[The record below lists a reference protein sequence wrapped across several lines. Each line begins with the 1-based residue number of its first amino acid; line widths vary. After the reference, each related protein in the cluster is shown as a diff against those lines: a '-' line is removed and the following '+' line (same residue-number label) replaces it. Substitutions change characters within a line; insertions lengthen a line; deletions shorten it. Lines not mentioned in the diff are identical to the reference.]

1 MSQVTITVDGVRYAV
16 EEGKNLLEVCLSL
29 GMDLPYFC
37 WHPAMGS
44 VGCCRQCAVRI
55 YKDEFGSE
63 SWIDMACMVPV
74 TDGLRCSVEDPEAS
88 ALRTRIIELMMV
100 SHPHDCPICD
110 EGGECHLQDMTV
122 MTGHVYRKYRFGKRT
137 FRNQDLGPFVTHEMN
152 RCIQCYRCLRFYKD
166 YAGGHDFGAF
176 ALRHHVY
183 FGRAHDGPLESEFSG
198 NLVEV
203 CPVGVFDDKPFAG
216 RYTRKWD
223 LQGAPAVCVHCG
235 RGCTTVPGE
244 RYGELRRIRNRFN
257 DQVNGY
263 FLCDRGRYGF
273 GFVNTEH
280 RLRAARLRGPIG
292 LGAKDDTV
300 VDRLTRLF
308 AAGQTVIGIGSPRA
322 SVEANYALRSLVGQ
336 QNYYLG
342 MADDER
348 DLLDQCLST
357 LQDGP
362 AATPALPDLEAADA
376 CVILGEDLT
385 NTAPMLAF
393 ALRRWQ
399 RLRPTTEEERLHI
412 TRWND
417 AGVGMV
423 KAHEPSVLWS
433 ATTQATKLDEIAA
446 EAVYAVPAD
455 LARLGFA
462 VAARLAG
469 AAWPDDQIPAQHR
482 GWVENV
488 AAALGGAQRPHIVC
502 GPSCGSAD
510 LLRAAAALSA
520 ATPQPAMLT
529 LTMPEVNSM
538 GAVMLGG
545 GRLPEAFSAASHG
558 KIAGAI
564 VLENDLYRRAPAK
577 QVDQFLA
584 GAGFSVVLD
593 HLATKTVLGARA
605 ALPAATF
612 AEATGTYVSHEG
624 RAQRSYAVMEPPA
637 GVRESWRWLATLAAE
652 AGRPG
657 GSWEALDDVLA
668 ALAAELPGFAPLL
681 EAAPPAGF
689 RIDGMKI
696 PRQPKRYS
704 GRTAMHAPHP
714 LLEPKPADDADSA
727 LAFSMEGYEE
737 QPPAALTADFWA
749 PRWNSIQAL
758 NKFQDEVGGPLRGG
772 EMGRRLLQPSGGA
785 AAAPVGPSDAPP
797 AHSVRPGEWL
807 VVPLHHAF
815 GSEELSALAPPVAE
829 LVPEPYL
836 ALCEADAQSL
846 GEHSG
851 RVRVRS
857 ADWTLDLA
865 LRVLPSL
872 PRGVAGL
879 AVGLPGM
886 PALTLPLS
894 AGVTLVVSGPG
905 APAQGASQEAGD
917 A

>member
-1 MSQVTITVDGVRYAV
+1 MSKVTITVDGIRHSV
-16 EEGKNLLEVCLSL
+16 EEGKNLLEICLSL

-55 YKDEFGSE
+55 YKDEGDSAG
-63 SWIDMACMVPV
+63 WIDMACMVPV
-74 TDGLRCSVEDPEAS
+74 TDGLRCSVEDPEAR

-100 SHPHDCPICD
+100 SHPHDCPVCD

-122 MTGHVYRKYRFGKRT
+122 MTGHVYRQYRFGKRT

-166 YAGGHDFGAF
+166 YAGGHDFGSYS
-176 ALRHHVY
+176 LRHHVY
-183 FGRAHDGPLESEFSG
+183 FGRAQDGPLESEFSG

-223 LQGAPAVCVHCG
+223 LQVAPAVCVHCG
-235 RGCTTVPGE
+235 RGCATIPGE

-273 GFVNTEH
+273 GFVNSEH
-280 RLRAARLRGPIG
+280 RLHAARLRGPIG
-292 LGAKDDTV
+292 VGAKDDTV

-308 AAGQTVIGIGSPRA
+308 ADGQTVIGIGSPRA
-322 SVEANYALRSLVGQ
+322 SMEANYALRSLVGAE
-336 QNYYLG
+336 NYYLG
-342 MADDER
+342 VADNER
-348 DLLDQCLST
+348 ELLDQCFTT
-357 LQDGP
+357 LRDGP
-362 AATPALPDLEAADA
+362 AATPALPELEEADA
-376 CVILGEDLT
+376 CVLLGEDLT

-393 ALRRWQ
+393 ALRRWL
-399 RLRPTTEEERLHI
+399 RLRPTVEEERLHI

-433 ATTQATKLDEIAA
+433 ATTQATKLDELAEETVNAA
-446 EAVYAVPAD
+446 PAD

-469 AAWPDDQIPAQHR
+469 DPWPDEQIPAEHR
-482 GWVENV
+482 GWVEKV
-488 AAALGGAQRPHIVC
+488 AAALAGAQRPHIVC

-520 ATPQPAMLT
+520 ATPRPATLT

-545 GRLPEAFSAASHG
+545 GRLSEAFSAASHG
-558 KIAGAI
+558 KVAAAI
-564 VLENDLYRRAPAK
+564 VLENDLYRRAPSA

-584 GAGFSVVLD
+584 GAGLSVAID
-593 HLATKTVLGARA
+593 HLATKTVLAARA

-612 AEATGTYVSHEG
+612 AEATGFYVSHEG

-637 GVRESWRWLATLAAE
+637 GVRESWRWPAMLAAE

-657 GSWEALDDVLA
+657 GSWKAVDDVLA
-668 ALAAELPGFAPLL
+668 SLAAELPEFAPLL

-689 RIDGMKI
+689 RLDGMKI

-714 LLEPKPADDADSA
+714 LLEPKPTDDVDSP
-727 LAFSMEGYEE
+727 LAFSMEGSES
-737 QPPAALTADFWA
+737 QPPAALTSDFWA

-772 EMGRRLLQPSGGA
+772 EMGRRLLEPAGGA
-785 AAAPVGPSDAPP
+785 APAPVGPSDAPP
-797 AHSVRPGEWL
+797 AYSVRPGEWL

-815 GSEELSALAPPVAE
+815 GSEELSALAPAVAT
-829 LVPEPYL
+829 LVPEPYV
-836 ALCEADAQSL
+836 ALCAADAEAL
-846 GEHSG
+846 GPAPE
-851 RVRVRS
+851 RVHVRS
-857 ADWTLDLA
+857 ADWTLALA

-886 PALTLPLS
+886 PALTLPCS
-894 AGVTLVVSGPG
+894 AGIVPAGSGQD
-905 APAQGASQEAGD
+905 APATSTPKEPGD

>member
-1 MSQVTITVDGVRYAV
+1 MNEVSITVDGVRHSV

-55 YKDEFGSE
+55 YKHEEDTAG
-63 SWIDMACMVPV
+63 WIDMACMIPV
-74 TDGLRCSVEDPEAS
+74 TDGLRCSVEDPEAR
-88 ALRTRIIELMMV
+88 AFRARIIELMMV
-100 SHPHDCPICD
+100 SHPHDCPVCD

-152 RCIQCYRCLRFYKD
+152 RCIQCYRCLRFYHD
-166 YAGGHDFGAF
+166 YAGGDDFGAF
-176 ALRHHVY
+176 ALRHHVF
-183 FGRAHDGPLESEFSG
+183 FGRAENGPLESEFSG

-223 LQGAPAVCVHCG
+223 LQVAPAVCVHCG
-235 RGCTTVPGE
+235 RGCTTTPGE

-273 GFVNTEH
+273 DFVNSEH

-292 LGAKDDTV
+292 VGAKDDAV
-300 VDRLTRLF
+300 VDRLAKLF
-308 AAGQTVIGIGSPRA
+308 SGGEPVIGIGSPRA
-322 SVEANYALRSLVGQ
+322 SVEANYALRTLVGPE
-336 QNYYLG
+336 NYYLG
-342 MADDER
+342 VADDER
-348 DLLDQCLST
+348 EVLDLCLR
-357 LQDGP
+357 LLREGP
-362 AATPALPDLEAADA
+362 ARTPALPDLEAADA
-376 CVILGEDLT
+376 CLILGEDLT

-393 ALRRWQ
+393 ALRRWL
-399 RLRPTTEEERLHI
+399 RLRPTTEEVRLHI

-417 AGVGMV
+417 AGLGMV
-423 KAHEPSVLWS
+423 KAHEPSALWT
-433 ATTQATKLDEIAA
+433 ATTQATKLDELAA
-446 EAVYAVPAD
+446 GAAYAAPAD
-455 LARLGFA
+455 LARLGLA

-469 AAWPDDQIPAQHR
+469 DPWPDDQIRPEHR
-482 GWVENV
+482 GWLEQA
-488 AAALGGAQRPHIVC
+488 AAALAGAQRPHIVS
-502 GPSCGSAD
+502 GPSCASAD
-510 LLRAAAALSA
+510 VLRAAAALSA
-520 ATPQPAMLT
+520 ATPRPAMLT
-529 LTMPEVNSM
+529 LTAPEVNSM
-538 GAVMLGG
+538 GAVMLAG
-545 GRLPEAFSAASHG
+545 GRLSEAFSAASRG
-558 KIAGAI
+558 KVAAAI
-564 VLENDLYRRAPAK
+564 VLENDLYRRPPWM

-584 GAGFSVVLD
+584 RAGFTVVVD
-593 HLATKTVLGARA
+593 HLMTRTVADARA

-637 GVRESWRWLATLAAE
+637 GVRQSWRW
-652 AGRPG
+652 
-657 GSWEALDDVLA
+657 LA
-668 ALAAELPGFAPLL
+668 ALAAEARRPGGTWAAIDEVVDSLADELPEFAALRDI
-681 EAAPPAGF
+681 APPAGF

-714 LLEPKPADDADSA
+714 LLEPKPTDDADA
-727 LAFSMEGYEE
+727 PLAFSMEGSEE

-749 PRWNSIQAL
+749 PRWNSVQAL

-772 EMGRRLLQPSGGA
+772 VMGRRLLEPAGDA
-785 AAAPVGPSDAPP
+785 AKALVEPPDAPP
-797 AHSVRPGEWL
+797 AFSARPGEWL
-807 VVPLHHAF
+807 LVPIHHAF
-815 GSEELSALAPPVAE
+815 GSEELSALAPAVAE
-829 LVPEPYL
+829 LVPEPYV
-836 ALCEADAQSL
+836 ALCEADVETL
-846 GEHSG
+846 GPRPE
-851 RVRVRS
+851 RVYVR
-857 ADWTLDLA
+857 AGERTLSVA

-879 AVGLPGM
+879 AVGLPGEQG
-886 PALTLPLS
+886 LPLPCS
-894 AGVTLVVSGPG
+894 ASIVPADVIRPELGPTEK
-905 APAQGASQEAGD
+905 AKD